1 MGTLVGVEK
10 FLDFTMETID
20 DFNDKWLPTLDTKL
34 KVDRSN
40 QVLFDFYEKPTS
52 SNLTVQ
58 KRTAMGED
66 AKIQVVSNDLIRR
79 LQNCSEE
86 LGMGAKVKIV
96 DEYTQKLSN
105 SGYRGEHL
113 KKIITN
119 GIKGYE
125 GKVRRCREQ
134 GRGIHRTSV
143 DSEGARVRKK
153 LLGKSSWFKKSR
165 RRGEQGDLRDG
176 DQQKRM
182 GGGMTD
188 KWGSKYARELEVK
201 TVLFVEQTPGG
212 ELAKRMRETL
222 RGMEHTLGFRV
233 KVAERTGQ
241 NLGSK
246 FPLNNLWDGMK
257 CGRTDC
263 ITCEQGLEELPP
275 CTRVNLLYENICTRC
290 NPGATRKGE
299 LMETRNDIP
308 TVYVGESS
316 RSIYERSR
324 EHWEGARKG
333 ASNNHMVK
341 HQVGEHDNQAPQ
353 FAMKVVKH
361 FRSAL
366 ARQVAEAVRIRR
378 RGGREPS

>member
-86 LGMGAKVKIV
+86 LGKGAKVKIV

-125 GKVRRCREQ
+125 GKVR
-134 GRGIHRTSV
+134 S
-143 DSEGARVRKK
+143 RVRPIHLKPI
-153 LLGKSSWFKKSR
+153 L
-165 RRGEQGDLRDG
+165 
-176 DQQKRM
+176 
-182 GGGMTD
+182 TD
-188 KWGSKYARELEVK
+188 
-201 TVLFVEQTPGG
+201 
-212 ELAKRMRETL
+212 
-222 RGMEHTLGFRV
+222 
-233 KVAERTGQ
+233 
-241 NLGSK
+241 
-246 FPLNNLWDGMK
+246 
-257 CGRTDC
+257 TD
-263 ITCEQGLEELPP
+263 
-275 CTRVNLLYENICTRC
+275 
-290 NPGATRKGE
+290 
-299 LMETRNDIP
+299 
-308 TVYVGESS
+308 
-316 RSIYERSR
+316 
-324 EHWEGARKG
+324 
-333 ASNNHMVK
+333 SNRFWN
-341 HQVGEHDNQAPQ
+341 
-353 FAMKVVKH
+353 F
-361 FRSAL
+361 
-366 ARQVAEAVRIRR
+366 
-378 RGGREPS
+378 